1 MEYTRKQLTAEIA
14 GLRQLFDD
22 VKLVDAAAHQV
33 LDPETLEPTGPADEV
48 PVLDERGRAWK
59 PLFLED
65 TTCFTLYWSVRPE
78 GRPCVLCVTYDLPH
92 ADAGNTREANAF
104 YRLLTQARDEMC
116 HDYVTGVYNR
126 THLDSAFRGHVS
138 AAARDGEKVSAALV
152 RVNEYA
158 ALCRSESVA
167 AADRC
172 LNTAAG
178 VLSLALDGM
187 GTETTLIR
195 LEDGVFLVVAVGVS
209 ARELENCL
217 QEALRNARRNFGIT
231 LARRGEFTATV
242 ASADWV
248 AWPKAACTTR
258 NFCPDKQTPCCT
270 YCGRTNVPHCAEGGF
285 CICNRI
291 RTAARPTTKPCCRRS
306 YRTPNWVKTR
316 WRRSWA

>member
-231 LARRGEFTATV
+231 LARRG
-242 ASADWV
+242 
-248 AWPKAACTTR
+248 
-258 NFCPDKQTPCCT
+258 
-270 YCGRTNVPHCAEGGF
+270 
-285 CICNRI
+285 
-291 RTAARPTTKPCCRRS
+291 
-306 YRTPNWVKTR
+306 
-316 WRRSWA
+316 

>member
-65 TTCFTLYWSVRPE
+65 TTCFTLYWSVCPE

-248 AWPKAACTTR
+248 ETGSW
-258 NFCPDKQTPCCT
+258 DLM
-270 YCGRTNVPHCAEGGF
+270 VSLAESRLY
-285 CICNRI
+285 N
-291 RTAARPTTKPCCRRS
+291 P
-306 YRTPNWVKTR
+306 
-316 WRRSWA
+316 